1 MHIKYAAQLA
11 NHLKSKI
18 FCEGEN
24 GMELFPLTL
33 PKSNICM
40 ETALYYRS
48 SRPVQYDEHMGQII
62 FDKKTTLT
70 FDTYFNCF
78 SYQKY
83 LQYTGAHV
91 LEVHLQLQGEVQ
103 LRLMKA
109 ELSGKKVQR
118 TVLLTQT
125 VMHQTMDAAVL
136 LYDFGKESGNGIL
149 YLELTAL
156 SKTVVFG
163 GGFYA
168 SPMAESEL
176 QPVKIAA
183 VICTYKR
190 EDYVQRNLRHLRE
203 TVLAQPQA
211 EIARH
216 MEVFVVDNGQ
226 TLQRDKVES
235 LGIRLFPNKNLGGS
249 GGFTRGIIE
258 ALRRREEFSH
268 VLLMDDDILL
278 ESNVL
283 VKTIRFLQIVRPEH
297 QDLAIGGSM
306 LRLDDMA
313 VQHEAG
319 GKWTGRKIVNLNK
332 GFNLCNVSDLLKNE
346 LDNHPDYN
354 AWWYACLP
362 LCLIDENN
370 LPLPLFV
377 REDDVEYGIR
387 LFHKWLLLNGIG
399 VWHEPF
405 DKKDNFM
412 MDYYNVRNQMILNA
426 IHCPKN
432 YLYQNIYILV
442 RFVGKALLR
451 HHGNL
456 VDIAFKGINDF
467 LQGFD
472 FIKESDE
479 EQVQQELRVCYNE
492 LEKKEKKLP
501 IYYWLYAGVK
511 FLFTCGRSLIHY
523 SKVVKQYQNRKT
535 EIMSLEYWNEKYKG

>member
-1 MHIKYAAQLA
+1 
-11 NHLKSKI
+11 
-18 FCEGEN
+18 
-24 GMELFPLTL
+24 MELFPLTL

-48 SRPVQYDEHMGQII
+48 SRPVQYDEHMGRII
-62 FDKKTTLT
+62 FGKKTTLT

-91 LEVHLQLQGEVQ
+91 LEAHLQLQGEVQ
-103 LRLMKA
+103 MRLMKV

-125 VMHQTMDAAVL
+125 VMHQTMDTAVL
-136 LYDFGKESGNGIL
+136 LYDFGKESGNGML

-156 SKTVVFG
+156 SKTVVFS

-190 EDYVQRNLRHLRE
+190 EEYVQRNLCNLQE

-216 MEVFVVDNGQ
+216 LEVFVVDNGQ
-226 TLQRDKVES
+226 TLRRDEVES
-235 LGIRLFPNKNLGGS
+235 PGIRLFPNKNLGGS

-258 ALRRREEFSH
+258 ALRRKEEFSH

-283 VKTIRFLQIVRPEH
+283 VKTVRFLQIVRSEH

-346 LDNHPDYN
+346 IDNHPDYN

-377 REDDVEYGIR
+377 REDDAEYGFR
-387 LFHKWLLLNGIG
+387 LFCKWLLLNGVG
-399 VWHEPF
+399 VWHPPF
-405 DKKDNFM
+405 DKKNNPIM
-412 MDYYNVRNQMILNA
+412 EYYNTRNQLILNA
-426 IHCPKN
+426 IHYPNNPIYKN
-432 YLYQNIYILV
+432 LYILL
-442 RFVGKALLR
+442 RFSGKCLLK
-451 HHGNL
+451 HNGQM
-456 VDIAFKGINDF
+456 IQIPFKGFEDY
-467 LQGFD
+467 LKGPVWLKRQD
-472 FIKESDE
+472 S
-479 EQVQQELRVCYNE
+479 LRLHQALVSYQKE
-492 LEKKEKKLP
+492 LETKGKKTLLF
-501 IYYWLYAGVK
+501 YWVMAGI
-511 FLFTCGRSLIHY
+511 LFGKSCICLLLQY
-523 SKVVKQYQNRKT
+523 PKVVEQYQSQLKVLT
-535 EIMSLEYWNEKYKG
+535 SIDFWCEKLEIEH